1 MPAANLT
8 LSSIVVTLN
17 GGLGNQLFQYAMGRA
32 LSLRTGLPLVLDLA
46 WFQQVKSQ
54 DGAVTTIR
62 DYALEPFDLGVE
74 TQCVGLSQ
82 LNTPGLMGRILRRI
96 FRYVPRQHFG
106 RKVYFERGFVFEQ
119 TAFSLQGPVWL
130 EGYWQSPRYFD
141 DCAELL
147 RRELA
152 LPRKVSDAT
161 LEMLGKIGEY
171 DAICLHV
178 RRGDYVTN
186 KFAEATHGVC
196 SLDYYAKGLD
206 VVLSGLQSPHCFVF
220 SDDPLWARENLRLPV
235 PMTIVDFNGPDS
247 AHEDLWLMSAC
258 KRFVIA
264 NSSLSW
270 WGAWLS
276 KADDKVVVA
285 PQRWFI
291 AESRDTRDLIPA
303 DWVRV

>member
-1 MPAANLT
+1 MAGPDAT

-32 LSLRTGLPLVLDLA
+32 LSLREGVPLVLDLA
-46 WFQQVKSQ
+46 WFGLVKGQ

-62 DYALEPFDLGVE
+62 NYALEPFELEVG
-74 TQCVGLSQ
+74 TQCIGLPQ
-82 LNTPGLMGRILRRI
+82 PKAAGLMGRVLRRV

-106 RKVYFERGFVFEQ
+106 RKVYFERGFAFEP

-130 EGYWQSPRYFD
+130 EGYWQSHRYFND
-141 DCAELL
+141 YAEVL
-147 RRELA
+147 RSELGR
-152 LPRKVSDAT
+152 PRKVGAAT
-161 LEMLGKIGEY
+161 LEMLGKIGDC
-171 DAICLHV
+171 DAICLHI

-186 KFAEATHGVC
+186 KYAAATHGLC

-206 VVLSGLQSPHCFVF
+206 VVLPGLPYPRCFVF
-220 SDDPLWARENLRLPV
+220 SDDPEWAKDNLRLPV
-235 PMTIVDFNGPDS
+235 PMTIVDINGPAS

-258 KRFVIA
+258 NRFIIA

-276 KADDKVVVA
+276 ESAGKMVVA
-285 PQRWFI
+285 PRQWFVD
-291 AESRDTRDLIPA
+291 SSKDTSDLIPA
-303 DWVRV
+303 EWVRV